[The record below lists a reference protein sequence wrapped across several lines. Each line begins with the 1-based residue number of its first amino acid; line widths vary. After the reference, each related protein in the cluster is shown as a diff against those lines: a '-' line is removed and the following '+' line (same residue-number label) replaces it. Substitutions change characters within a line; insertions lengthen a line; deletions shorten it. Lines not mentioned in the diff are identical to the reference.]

1 MNPAYTRIRRIEA
14 APEITSPTD
23 LDVINGRG
31 QGIQRHPGNMKYRTL
46 VYLNKGLYA
55 KCPRPDKSKISKGIV
70 AAIRQVGGRFLEF
83 DEASGVYNDI
93 GDKKAY
99 EKTSQA
105 LREGQS
111 KTRKQIDE
119 EKDPNSRVARLL
131 QNQQRVLSSEGYFG
145 YELQLLLSLHRPD
158 NLSAAGSSANHQQFA
173 PSPASE
179 VVNLTAQ
186 AYSPY
191 ITPSPTANRQIFN
204 RQIFP
209 SDNVAAR
216 SSSDP
221 YKVSLQSSHGSADN
235 NESWRSSISS
245 FIETSSFLNTS
256 FNSSASNVYNSA
268 YICPSIG
275 PSGTIIEQQPVA
287 SGPLSRPGRT
297 GEITSERK
305 PSASN
310 PHRPNLRDYK
320 IEDWDS
326 TRTLQTSNLS
336 SQTDATKYQICPSR
350 ATNHQMM
357 PSSESEVAE
366 RAKEV

>member
-1 MNPAYTRIRRIEA
+1 MNPAYARNRRIEA

-83 DEASGVYNDI
+83 DEAPGVYNDI
-93 GDKKAY
+93 GDRKAY

-119 EKDPNSRVARLL
+119 ENDPNSRVARLL

-158 NLSAAGSSANHQQFA
+158 NLSAAGSSANHQFA
-173 PSPASE
+173 LSPASE
-179 VVNLTAQ
+179 VVNLTDK

-191 ITPSPTANRQIFN
+191 IPPSPTANRQIFN

-209 SDNVAAR
+209 SDNVAAS
-216 SSSDP
+216 SSSDQH
-221 YKVSLQSSHGSADN
+221 KVSLQSSHGSADN
-235 NESWRSSISS
+235 NGSWRSSVSS
-245 FIETSSFLNTS
+245 FMQTSSFLNTS
-256 FNSSASNVYNSA
+256 FNSSISNVYNHSA
-268 YICPSIG
+268 SIRSSIG
-275 PSGTIIEQQPVA
+275 PAGTIMEQQPVA
-287 SGPLSRPGRT
+287 SGPLSRPART

-310 PHRPNLRDYK
+310 HQRPNLRDYK

-326 TRTLQTSNLS
+326 TRTLQTTNLS
-336 SQTDATKYQICPSR
+336 SQTDATNHQICPSQ
-350 ATNHQMM
+350 ATNH
-357 PSSESEVAE
+357 
-366 RAKEV
+366 